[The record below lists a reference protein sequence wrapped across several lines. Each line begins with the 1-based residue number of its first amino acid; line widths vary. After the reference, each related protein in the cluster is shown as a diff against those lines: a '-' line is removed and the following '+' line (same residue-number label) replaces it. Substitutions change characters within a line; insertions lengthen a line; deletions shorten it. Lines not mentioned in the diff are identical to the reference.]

1 MEMGLS
7 WEGGRK
13 EGARKGAGGKGGRG
27 GREGGRGR
35 AGGGG
40 NRGEGVESEK
50 WREIYKMAGNLK
62 LVAPKI
68 VWSVG
73 ACGSFTE
80 EESDQQST
88 DQKSTRQ
95 GSNLRPG
102 DLQSLA
108 LPLSYWWLDIM
119 GGKFYFYKNHHA
131 PPPPGSQS
139 TYPVLDHIFGQKV
152 GSLPAC

>member
-1 MEMGLS
+1 MGLS

-13 EGARKGAGGKGGRG
+13 EGGEGERG
-27 GREGGRGR
+27 GREGERGKWEGER
-35 AGGGG
+35 GKGEGERG
-40 NRGEGVESEK
+40 KGEGDRGEGVK
-50 WREIYKMAGNLK
+50 RWKMAGNLKKAGNLK

-80 EESDQQST
+80 EVSEQQST

-95 GSNLRPG
+95 GSNLRLG

-108 LPLSYWWLDIM
+108 LPLSYWWLTK
-119 GGKFYFYKNHHA
+119 GGEK
-131 PPPPGSQS
+131 PPNKG
-139 TYPVLDHIFGQKV
+139 
-152 GSLPAC
+152 

>member
-1 MEMGLS
+1 METMGGLS
-7 WEGGRK
+7 EGRKGARGQGGKGRAKGGGRK
-13 EGARKGAGGKGGRG
+13 
-27 GREGGRGR
+27 GR
-35 AGGGG
+35 AGGGKV
-40 NRGEGVESEK
+40 RGEGVESGK
-50 WREIYKMAGNLK
+50 WREIKKMAGNLK
-62 LVAPKI
+62 LLAPKI

-108 LPLSYWWLDIM
+108 PPLSYWWLDNM
-119 GGKFYFYKNHHA
+119 GGKFHFYKNHHA
-131 PPPPGSQS
+131 PPPGSQS
-139 TYPVLDHIFGQKV
+139 TYPVLDHIFGHKV